1 MSACA
6 TLPDERKG
14 ERVVMITQHPNA
26 SRGEFSAFA
35 RDKGAPE
42 LMVPAEVTTLP
53 TIPLL
58 GSGKLDYAGVKH
70 LVEERAKKAEAA

>member
-14 ERVVMITQHPNA
+14 ERVVLITQHPNA

-35 RDKGAPE
+35 KSKGASD
-42 LMVPAEVTTLP
+42 LTVPAEVTTLP
-53 TIPLL
+53 VIPLL
-58 GSGKLDYAGVKH
+58 GSGKLDFAGVKR